1 VTDGDAPPPR
11 PREPVAREHP
21 RAGTTVFV
29 VDDERE
35 MVDLIALGLKKRGFH
50 IVPFTS
56 GNDAL
61 AAISNHDVDVIVTD
75 LNMKGITGLE
85 LCQRVAA
92 DRPDI
97 PVLMLTAFGSFET
110 AVGAIRAGAY
120 DFVTKP
126 VEIEALAIAIRRA
139 AEHRALRGE
148 VKRLRE
154 VVANTRRH
162 GELIGASPA
171 MQQIYQLIDQV
182 SATDATVLITGE
194 SGTGKEVV
202 AREIH
207 HRSRRTGQPFVVV
220 NCAAVPEQLLESE
233 LFGHAKGAFTDAKHS
248 RQGLFQQANGGT
260 LFLDEIGEMA
270 LTLQPKLLR
279 ALQERKVRPVGAE
292 AEISV
297 DVRLLTATNRELEDM
312 VEDKRFREDL
322 YYRINVIH
330 LPLPPLRA
338 RGGDVL
344 LLAQHLLRH
353 FAAVFE
359 KKVMGLSAA
368 AAERMMSYDWPG
380 NVRELGNCLER
391 AVALAHFEEIQVED
405 LPDKIR
411 HARRATTMQ
420 GGELPELL
428 TLEEVERRHVQ
439 RVLEACN
446 GNRTDAAKI
455 LGLDRKTLY
464 RKLLR
469 WGVGD
474 E

>member
-1 VTDGDAPPPR
+1 M
-11 PREPVAREHP
+11 
-21 RAGTTVFV
+21 TTVFV

-35 MVDLIALGLKKRGFH
+35 MVDLIALGLKKRGFTV
-50 IVPFTS
+50 VPFGT
-56 GNDAL
+56 GADAL
-61 AAISNHDVDVIVTD
+61 AAIPGRDVDVVVTD
-75 LNMKGITGLE
+75 LNMKGMTGLE
-85 LCQRVAA
+85 LCQRVVA

-148 VKRLRE
+148 VRRLRE
-154 VVANTRRH
+154 VVANTRGR
-162 GELIGASPA
+162 GELLGASPA
-171 MQQIYQLIDQV
+171 MQQVYQLIDQV

-207 HRSRRTGQPFVVV
+207 NRSRRAAGPFVAV
-220 NCAAVPEQLLESE
+220 NCAAVPEALLESE
-233 LFGHAKGAFTDAKHS
+233 LFGHAKGAFTDAKQS
-248 RQGLFQQANGGT
+248 RQGLFQQASGGT

-270 LTLQPKLLR
+270 LVLQPKLLR

-292 AEISV
+292 AEITI
-297 DVRLLTATNRELEDM
+297 DVRLVAATNRDLEEM

-330 LPLPPLRA
+330 IPLPPLRA

-344 LLAQHLLRH
+344 LLAHHLLRH
-353 FAAVFE
+353 YAAVFD
-359 KKVMGLSAA
+359 KKVVGLSTA

-391 AVALAHFEEIQVED
+391 AVALANFEEIQVDD

-411 HARRATTMQ
+411 ASPARRQPTLSGT
-420 GGELPELL
+420 EIPELL
-428 TLEEVERRHVQ
+428 TLEEIERRHVL
-439 RVLEACN
+439 RVLEACD
-446 GNRTDAAKI
+446 GNRTDAAKM

-474 E
+474 DS

>member
-1 VTDGDAPPPR
+1 VTI
-11 PREPVAREHP
+11 
-21 RAGTTVFV
+21 VFV

-35 MVDLIALGLKKRGFH
+35 MVDLIGIGLKKRGFS
-50 IVPFTS
+50 IVPF
-56 GNDAL
+56 GAGADAL
-61 AAISNHDVDVIVTD
+61 AAIPAHDVDVIVTD
-75 LNMKGITGLE
+75 LNMKGMTGLE
-85 LCQRVAA
+85 LCQKVVA

-126 VEIEALAIAIRRA
+126 VEIEALAIAVRRA

-154 VVANTRRH
+154 VVEQTRSR
-162 GELIGASPA
+162 GDLIGASPS
-171 MQQIYQLIDQV
+171 MQQVYTLIDQV
-182 SATDATVLITGE
+182 SGTDATVLITGE

-202 AREIH
+202 ARTVHEKSK
-207 HRSRRTGQPFVVV
+207 RKDGPFIAI

-233 LFGHAKGAFTDAKHS
+233 LFGHAKGAFTDAKQS
-248 RQGLFQQANGGT
+248 RQGLFQQAHGGS

-270 LTLQPKLLR
+270 LSLQPKLLR

-292 AEISV
+292 SELST
-297 DVRLLTATNRELEDM
+297 DVRLITATNRELEDM
-312 VEDKRFREDL
+312 VEAKAFREDL

-330 LPLPPLRA
+330 IPLPPLRA

-344 LLAQHLLRH
+344 LLAHHILRH
-353 FAAVFE
+353 HAAVFD
-359 KKVMGLSAA
+359 KKVIGLSTA
-368 AAERMMSYDWPG
+368 AAERMMAYDWPG

-411 HARRATTMQ
+411 NQQSRRNPGMS
-420 GGELPELL
+420 GNELPELL
-428 TLEEVERRHVQ
+428 TLEEVERRHVL
-439 RVLEACN
+439 RVLEACH

>member
-1 VTDGDAPPPR
+1 MTC
-11 PREPVAREHP
+11 
-21 RAGTTVFV
+21 VFV

-35 MVDLIALGLKKRGFH
+35 MVDLIAIGLKKRGFQV
-50 IVPFTS
+50 VPFGT
-56 GNDAL
+56 GADAV

-75 LNMKGITGLE
+75 LNMKGMTGLE

-126 VEIEALAIAIRRA
+126 VEIEALAIAVRRA
-139 AEHRALRGE
+139 AEHRSLRGE

-162 GELIGASPA
+162 GELVGASPA

-207 HRSRRTGQPFVVV
+207 NRSRRKAAPFVVV
-220 NCAAVPEQLLESE
+220 NCAAVPEPLLESE

-248 RQGLFQQANGGT
+248 RQGLFQQAHTGT

-270 LTLQPKLLR
+270 LALQPKLLR

-297 DVRLLTATNRELEDM
+297 DVRLITATNRELEDM
-312 VEDKRFREDL
+312 VEDKRFREGL

-330 LPLPPLRA
+330 IPLP
-338 RGGDVL
+338 
-344 LLAQHLLRH
+344 
-353 FAAVFE
+353 
-359 KKVMGLSAA
+359 
-368 AAERMMSYDWPG
+368 
-380 NVRELGNCLER
+380 
-391 AVALAHFEEIQVED
+391 
-405 LPDKIR
+405 
-411 HARRATTMQ
+411 
-420 GGELPELL
+420 
-428 TLEEVERRHVQ
+428 
-439 RVLEACN
+439 
-446 GNRTDAAKI
+446 
-455 LGLDRKTLY
+455 
-464 RKLLR
+464 
-469 WGVGD
+469 
-474 E
+474 

>member
-1 VTDGDAPPPR
+1 MTAP
-11 PREPVAREHP
+11 
-21 RAGTTVFV
+21 TKVFII
-29 VDDERE
+29 DDERE
-35 MVDLIALGLKKRGFH
+35 MVDLVQLGLKKRGFTV
-50 IVPFTS
+50 VPF
-56 GNDAL
+56 GNGADAL
-61 AAISNHDVDVIVTD
+61 AGLTEHDVDVVVTD
-75 LNMKGITGLE
+75 LNMKGMTGLE
-85 LCQRVAA
+85 LCQTLVA

-97 PVLMLTAFGSFET
+97 PVIVLTAFGSFET

-139 AEHRALRGE
+139 AERRRLVGE

-154 VVANTRRH
+154 VVASTRGR
-162 GELIGASPA
+162 GDLVGASPA
-171 MQQIYQLIDQV
+171 MQLTYTLIDQV

-202 AREIH
+202 AHEIH
-207 HRSRRTGQPFVVV
+207 NRSRRKDGPFVAL
-220 NCAAVPEQLLESE
+220 NCAAVPEALLESE
-233 LFGHAKGAFTDAKHS
+233 LFGHSKGAFTDAKQS
-248 RQGLFQQANGGT
+248 RQGLFQQAHGGT

-270 LTLQPKLLR
+270 LSMQPKLLR
-279 ALQERKVRPVGAE
+279 AIQERKVRPVGAE
-292 AEISV
+292 SEITV
-297 DVRLLTATNRELEDM
+297 DVRLVTATNRDLDEM

-330 LPLPPLRA
+330 IPLPPLRA

-344 LLAQHLLRH
+344 LLAQHMLRQY
-353 FAAVFE
+353 AAVFD
-359 KKVMGLSAA
+359 KKVMGLSPA
-368 AAERMMSYDWPG
+368 AAERLVGYDWPG
-380 NVRELGNCLER
+380 NVRELGNRLER

-411 HARRATTMQ
+411 NRQTPRSTNISAN
-420 GGELPELL
+420 ELPELL
-428 TLEEVERRHVQ
+428 TLEEVERRHVL
-439 RVLEACN
+439 RVLEACH

-469 WGVGD
+469 WGVS
-474 E
+474 